1 MNDHDQSASQPG
13 IPRFV
18 RVVGS
23 IWLVIILALLLGA
36 VLAPHIG
43 QLVDLFLHHTSHR
56 EWIRMRLQIDEPF
69 FDLSTPMQSVKSYY
83 SALYQGD
90 AARMEHLTE
99 EPLRQHMRQRLR
111 HGEAPTADPTYH
123 SYLLTETHGADQAV
137 VVEKFHLFWQHG
149 LRFYLQRDAAD
160 WRILRVAL
168 LP

>member
-1 MNDHDQSASQPG
+1 MNHRDQTAPQPG

-18 RVVGS
+18 RVIGT
-23 IWLVIILALLLGA
+23 IWLMVVLALLLGA

-43 QLVDLFLHHTSHR
+43 RLVDLFLHHTSHR
-56 EWIRMRLQIDEPF
+56 AWIRMRLQTNKPF

-83 SALYQGD
+83 SALYRSD

-111 HGEAPTADPTYH
+111 HHEASTAGPTYR
-123 SYLLTETHGADQAV
+123 SYLHTEEHDADHAV

-149 LRFYLQRDAAD
+149 QRFYLQRDAAD

-168 LP
+168 MP